1 MPGISG
7 PYSVW
12 VTWLSAFGRGEDPP
26 VEHLPVIDERYG
38 PAMLERL
45 MQHVAAAFDARQK
58 RWQEALRRDQ
68 DLLLVETGNAVT
80 AMAVVLVDARARLA
94 PLVALTRTAALPEP
108 VRDTL
113 RDALEKTVRSSQQ
126 TLDDSSRDGPAELR
140 NTIRA
145 NTLLAGLRH
154 RPASQQGA
162 PTTTRR
168 VILG

>member
-1 MPGISG
+1 MRGISG
-7 PYSVW
+7 PYSAW
-12 VTWLSAFGRGEDPP
+12 VNWLTAFGRGEDPP

-45 MQHVAAAFDARQK
+45 MRHVAAAFDARQK

-68 DLLLVETGNAVT
+68 DLLSAEPGNAVT

-94 PLVALTRTAALPEP
+94 PLVALTRVAALPEP
-108 VRDTL
+108 MREAL

-154 RPASQQGA
+154 RPVSSQGT